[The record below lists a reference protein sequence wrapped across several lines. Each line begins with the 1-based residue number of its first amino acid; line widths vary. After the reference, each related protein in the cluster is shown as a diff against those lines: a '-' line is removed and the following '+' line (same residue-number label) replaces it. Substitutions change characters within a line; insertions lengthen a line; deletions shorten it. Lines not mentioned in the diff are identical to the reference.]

1 MWYVVMGSTL
11 VHPSGRDLIDFSQF
25 DTNNWNMHY
34 RLVFPTFQSNS
45 DQNEVIL
52 QVTIYI
58 L

>member
-34 RLVFPTFQSNS
+34 RLVFPTFQ
-45 DQNEVIL
+45 
-52 QVTIYI
+52 
-58 L
+58 